1 LFEPSLA
8 PGEMVGFLCRR
19 LPHGGGDRFVPGNE
33 GLALIKSL
41 GGDLARVV
49 DAHESNRL
57 EAFRGFQYEFAVAGT
72 RQCPGGT
79 RGRRQDF
86 DCLINFANQSVDE
99 LK

>member
-1 LFEPSLA
+1 
-8 PGEMVGFLCRR
+8 
-19 LPHGGGDRFVPGNE
+19 
-33 GLALIKSL
+33 
-41 GGDLARVV
+41 VV